1 MIEMSHISTLKT
13 IINSHMSTEHLKCG
27 VIEELNFKFH
37 LRNLILVEQYLENG
51 HGGRAQWII
60 LVGIVARSSI

>member
-1 MIEMSHISTLKT
+1 
-13 IINSHMSTEHLKCG
+13 MSTEHLKCG